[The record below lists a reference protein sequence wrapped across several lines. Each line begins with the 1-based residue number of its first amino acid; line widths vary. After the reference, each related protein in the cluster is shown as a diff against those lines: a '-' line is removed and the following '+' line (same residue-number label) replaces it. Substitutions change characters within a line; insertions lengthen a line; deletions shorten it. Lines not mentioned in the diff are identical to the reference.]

1 MLTKDEVNEVFREAH
16 LIENYNFLEED
27 LFKLANLFIEKAKPR
42 IEAKELETCVS
53 IAQEY
58 NHLVA
63 TKIKEIRPKLK

>member
-1 MLTKDEVNEVFREAH
+1 MLTKAEVNEVFREAF

-27 LFKLANLFIEKAKPR
+27 LFKLANLFVKKAKPQ
-42 IEAKELETCVS
+42 IEAKEFETCVA

-63 TKIKEIRPKLK
+63 QKMKEIRPKLK